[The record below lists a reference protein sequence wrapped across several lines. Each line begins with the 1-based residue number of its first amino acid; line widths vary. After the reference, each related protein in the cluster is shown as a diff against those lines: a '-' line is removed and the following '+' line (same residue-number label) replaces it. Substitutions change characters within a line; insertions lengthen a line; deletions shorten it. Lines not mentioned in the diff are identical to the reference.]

1 MSKAKRPPARKTEP
15 SLRLRPKHTDPPVSQ
30 ERRKRAEAD
39 TLPPPPLSSPPATT
53 GPPPRT
59 SGEVRTSM
67 RVKKNPSKVTIDE
80 VTADMTKDPRR
91 EE

>member
-30 ERRKRAEAD
+30 ERKKRAEAD
-39 TLPPPPLSSPPATT
+39 TLPPPPPESPTD
-53 GPPPRT
+53 PPPRT